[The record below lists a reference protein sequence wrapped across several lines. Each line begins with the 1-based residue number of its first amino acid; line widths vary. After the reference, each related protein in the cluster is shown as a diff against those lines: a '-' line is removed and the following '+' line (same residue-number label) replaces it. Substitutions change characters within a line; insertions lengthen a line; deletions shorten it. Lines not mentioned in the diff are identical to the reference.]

1 MTECVIIV
9 YCCFLLFYPRE
20 SPCLH
25 KYEII
30 LHDNLIAIE
39 KFIIVLQ
46 AAVDT
51 DYDDLYLYS
60 RVNEH
65 CIRQPAI
72 HSSCSQSSL
81 EFWELFVKC

>member
-1 MTECVIIV
+1 M
-9 YCCFLLFYPRE
+9 P
-20 SPCLH
+20 
-25 KYEII
+25 EII

-39 KFIIVLQ
+39 KFIIVLK

-72 HSSCSQSSL
+72 HSSYSQSKRCL
-81 EFWELFVKC
+81 EFCELFVKS